1 MAALPSWLVGR
12 IWEQFSALL
21 PQRHDRYPPG
31 CHRPRIGDRMV
42 FELLVNVLVTMA
54 PGTGAMMIAA
64 VRRPRCDDAAMN
76 GSAPG

>member
-1 MAALPSWLVGR
+1 
-12 IWEQFSALL
+12 
-21 PQRHDRYPPG
+21 
-31 CHRPRIGDRMV
+31 MV